1 MRFGVGTQSTFH
13 VDLQSAKTL
22 AETAIAEMI
31 KYGVPPTPAN
41 YCVWYNYVAKAIAG
55 LTRDIDERIA
65 LQKGFSWQANQAL
78 FERYFGT
85 DMESAAVRRSG
96 SDLKQTV
103 GKVLLRLDAAG
114 HDAAAF
120 GETLVQAHGSL
131 KAVPVIEG
139 SKVQAVVHRLSGATH
154 DMVKRNRDL
163 ESELRKST
171 AEINTLQDRLEQAR
185 REAFTDAL
193 TGIGNRRCFDL
204 ALIEHAERAA
214 NGELELCLLLIDID
228 HFKKFND
235 SYGHRIG
242 DQVLKV
248 VGGQMKQMSRGT
260 DVAARYGGEEFA
272 LLLVGAPID
281 IAMRRAD
288 QLRAALAGNYLRNK
302 ATGDLY
308 GQVTVSIGV
317 AKYRMTDNV
326 ESFIGRAD
334 AALYQAKNTGRNR
347 VIAEAA

>member
-1 MRFGVGTQSTFH
+1 
-13 VDLQSAKTL
+13 LESAKTAADSTL
-22 AETAIAEMI
+22 AEMV

-41 YCVWYNYVAKAIAG
+41 YCVWYNYQTKAIAG

-65 LQKGFSWQANQAL
+65 LQQGFCWRTNKAL
-78 FERYFGT
+78 FERYFGADVET
-85 DMESAAVRRSG
+85 AAVRRSG
-96 SDLKQTV
+96 RALKQTM
-103 GKVLLRLDAAG
+103 GKVLLRLDSAG
-114 HDAAAF
+114 ADAAAF

-131 KAVPVIEG
+131 KAVPMVEG
-139 SKVQAVVHRLSGATH
+139 SKVQAVVHRLSGATS
-154 DMVKRNRDL
+154 DMVRRNRDL
-163 ESELRKST
+163 ENELRKST
-171 AEINTLQDRLEQAR
+171 DEISTLQDRLEQAR

-204 ALIEHAERAA
+204 ALVEHGERAA
-214 NGELELCLLLIDID
+214 SGDLALCLLLVDID
-228 HFKKFND
+228 HFKRFND

-248 VGGQMKQMSRGT
+248 VGGKLREMSRES

-272 LLLVGAPID
+272 LLMVDAPFD
-281 IAMRRAD
+281 AAMRRAD
-288 QLRAALAGNYLRNK
+288 LLREALASNYLRNK

-317 AKYRMTDNV
+317 AKFRMTDNV

-334 AALYQAKNTGRNR
+334 AALYQAKNNGRNR

>member
-1 MRFGVGTQSTFH
+1 LGTQSTFNE
-13 VDLQSAKTL
+13 DLQSAKSL
-22 AETAIAEMI
+22 ADAALAEMI
-31 KYGVPPTPAN
+31 KYGVPSTPPN
-41 YCVWYNYVAKAIAG
+41 FCVWYNYVAKAIAG
-55 LTRDIDERIA
+55 LTRDMDERIA
-65 LQKGFSWQANQAL
+65 LQKGFGWQANQEL

-85 DMESAAVRRSG
+85 DVESAAIRKTG
-96 SDLKQTV
+96 GALKQTV

-114 HDAAAF
+114 AHAAEF
-120 GETLVQAHGSL
+120 GETLVQVHGSL
-131 KAVPVIEG
+131 KTVPVVEG
-139 SKVQAVVHRLSGATH
+139 SKVQAVVHRLSGATS
-154 DMVKRNRDL
+154 DMVNRNRDL

-171 AEINTLQDRLEQAR
+171 TEINALQDRLEQAR

-204 ALIEHAERAA
+204 ALIEQGARAA
-214 NGELELCLLLIDID
+214 SGEGTLCLLLVDID
-228 HFKKFND
+228 HFKRFND

-248 VGGQMKQMSRGT
+248 VGAKLKEMSRDS

-272 LLLVGAPID
+272 LLLVDAPFD

-288 QLRAALAGNYLRNK
+288 QLREALASNYLRNK

-308 GQVTVSIGV
+308 GQITVSVGV

-334 AALYQAKNTGRNR
+334 AALYEAKSTGRNR